1 MNRAH
6 VIQVKNINNVVESS
20 VKHMRLLLNGGG
32 STEQLIPTMTK
43 LNEIINHNKPILYVP
58 LAMDEIEHPYDEC
71 YDWFSKQIIN
81 VEVPGVDM
89 ARAFEDLDSKNLN
102 EYSAIFIGGGNT
114 YKLLKGLKESGA
126 FNKIQEYI
134 QNNGIVIGC
143 SAGTVICGK
152 DIDVIA
158 SMDPNDVKLMD
169 TKGFDVLSGISVF
182 PHYINLKSK
191 LTAEE
196 NQARI
201 DKFTSSIIEFSLK
214 NGDVYAIPEED
225 TIYIDGTSIE
235 IIGTR
240 NYFYFKKGVKQ
251 EFELGNSYSKKI

>member
-1 MNRAH
+1 
-6 VIQVKNINNVVESS
+6 
-20 VKHMRLLLNGGG
+20 MRLLLNGGG
-32 STEQLIPTMTK
+32 STEQLTPTMNK
-43 LNEIINHNKPILYVP
+43 LNEIIDHNKPILYVP
-58 LAMDEIEHPYDEC
+58 LAMDEVEHPYDGC
-71 YDWFSKQIIN
+71 YEWFSKQITN
-81 VEVPGVDM
+81 VVVPSLDM
-89 ARAFEDLDSKNLN
+89 ARSFEDLASKNLN

-126 FNKIQEYI
+126 FDKIQEYI
-134 QNNGIVIGC
+134 QNNGIVVGC
-143 SAGTVICGK
+143 SAGAVVCGK
-152 DIDVIA
+152 DIDIIA
-158 SMDPNDVKLMD
+158 SMDPNDVKLID

-191 LTAEE
+191 LTDEE

-201 DKFTSSIIEFSLK
+201 DKFTNSIIEFTLK

-225 TIYIDGTSIE
+225 TIYINGTDVE

-240 NYFYFKKGVKQ
+240 NYFYFKEGVKQ